1 MAREMPVTAV
11 LRDLNKLNTFVRVA
25 QCQSFTKAAAELRTR
40 PSVVSKRMKE
50 LEESLGF
57 SVLTRS
63 THGLALT
70 EAGRGLFQ
78 HCLEILAKLDNYV
91 TERRNIET
99 GPFGTLRVQATSDY
113 SRFIL
118 APLTTKFV
126 EQHPGVRVHLSVV
139 PENLIAAE
147 DGFDIIVSSHKPSLP
162 GVVAHD
168 LGAIRHVIC
177 GSPQY
182 FRKFGRPKTPQDLRE
197 HNCLADLYSTP
208 KSWPFRN
215 SPRPLLVE
223 VKGSLSSNSSAVL
236 IRMALNGSGIIRVPL
251 HAVQKEI
258 ADKKFDVIFK
268 NVSLSPERMA
278 AYCARVKRLP
288 AKTADFISFLKT
300 SLRHHVNG

>member
-50 LEESLGF
+50 LEASLGF
-57 SVLTRS
+57 SVLNRS
-63 THGLALT
+63 THGLMLT

-78 HCLEILAKLDNYV
+78 QCLEILAKLDNYV

-197 HNCLADLYSTP
+197 HNCLADLYSGP
-208 KSWPFRN
+208 KNWPFRN

-258 ADKKFDVIFK
+258 ADKKLDVIFK

-300 SLRHHVNG
+300 SLRHQANS